1 VAEDGGKRKQASE
14 PGHVT
19 AAMPGNVVEVLVN
32 EEDQVEAGQAVLVT
46 EAMKMESE
54 INANIAGTVTL
65 VNVAKGDRVTPG
77 DVLMEIK

>member
-1 VAEDGGKRKQASE
+1 
-14 PGHVT
+14 
-19 AAMPGNVVEVLVN
+19 MPGNVVEVLVN
-32 EEDQVEAGQAVLVT
+32 EGDQVEAGQAVLVT